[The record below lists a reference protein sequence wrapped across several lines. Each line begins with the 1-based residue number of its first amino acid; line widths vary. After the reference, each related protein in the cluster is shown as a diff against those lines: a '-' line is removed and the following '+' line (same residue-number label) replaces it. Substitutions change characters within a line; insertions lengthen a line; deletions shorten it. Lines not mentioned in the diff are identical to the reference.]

1 VPPTLDATVGGPS
14 ANSYATVAEADTYV
28 DERMD
33 TADWDG
39 ASADD
44 KARALIMASRRID
57 QESFE
62 GVKADID
69 PEDQALEWPREGADG
84 PDGHV
89 FDHNELPERLKQAAY
104 ELALVIVGDS
114 SFLDDTGL
122 ESFSEVS
129 VGPLSVTPRHQQKG
143 GELPETV
150 KRLLDPFTV
159 GGEHN
164 VRVYRG

>member
-1 VPPTLDATVGGPS
+1 MPTLDATIGGAS
-14 ANSYATVAEADTYV
+14 ANSYATVAEADTYF
-28 DERMD
+28 DERMG

-44 KARALIMASRRID
+44 KARALIMATRRID

-69 PEDQALEWPREGADG
+69 PEDQALEWPREGAAG

-89 FDHNELPERLKQAAY
+89 WDHDEMPPRIQQATY
-104 ELALVIVGDS
+104 ELALVILGDNG
-114 SFLDDTGL
+114 FLDDTGL
-122 ESFSEVS
+122 EAFESVQ
-129 VGPLSVTPRHQQKG
+129 VGPLQVTPRHQQKG

>member
-1 VPPTLDATVGGPS
+1 MPTVDATVGGAN
-14 ANSYATVAEADTYV
+14 ANSYVEVAEADTYF
-28 DERMD
+28 DERMG

-39 ASADD
+39 VSADD
-44 KARALIMASRRID
+44 RARALIMATRRID
-57 QESFE
+57 QEPFE
-62 GVKADID
+62 GVKADFD
-69 PEDQALEWPREGADG
+69 PEDQALAWPREAADG

-89 FDHNELPERLKQAAY
+89 FDHDELPERIKQATY

-129 VGPLSVTPRHQQKG
+129 VGPLSVTPRHKQKG

-159 GGEHN
+159 GGEHT
-164 VRVYRG
+164 VRIYRG